1 MKYPYYLALIAAL
14 TAATGCNESQSTSDT
29 ASGNDTTA
37 TTATTATTTKSSPVT
52 AAVAETVIATINGQ
66 PITKAQLAVYNGQR
80 KPPNNSAEA
89 NSDEVIMKELVSLE
103 LMRQEGISKGLDK
116 QPMVIATIAQQ
127 ERTALA
133 GAAIQNFLA
142 NSPITDADAQKVYDE
157 QMSKPTRE
165 FNARHILVKEQDEAV
180 AIVDLLDKGGD
191 FSELAKEKS
200 TGPSGAS
207 GGELGWFNESQMV
220 KPFSEAAAQLE
231 KGQYTKTPVQ
241 TQFGWHVIIL
251 DDSRESTPVPFD
263 DVKDRIKMLLA
274 NQNMQQH
281 VEELRNAATIEI
293 K

>member
-1 MKYPYYLALIAAL
+1 MKYPYYLALITSLAAL
-14 TAATGCNESQSTSDT
+14 TGCDQVQNNDSGADNSAT
-29 ASGNDTTA
+29 AST
-37 TTATTATTTKSSPVT
+37 
-52 AAVAETVIATINGQ
+52 VAETPAAEGIVIATVNGQ
-66 PITKAQLAVYNGQR
+66 PITKAELAVYSGQR
-80 KPPNNSAEA
+80 KSPNNTPEA
-89 NSDEVIMKELVSLE
+89 NSDEVIIKELVSLE

-116 QPMVIATIAQQ
+116 QPMVIATIDQQ

-133 GAAIQNFLA
+133 GAAIQDFLA
-142 NSPITDADAQKVYDE
+142 NSPVTDDDAKKVYDE
-157 QMSKPTRE
+157 QMGKATRE

-180 AIVDLLDKGGD
+180 AIIDLLDKGGD

-251 DDSRESTPVPFD
+251 DDSRASTPVPYD

-281 VEELRNAATIEI
+281 VEELRNAANIEI

>member
-1 MKYPYYLALIAAL
+1 MKYPYYLALITSLAAL
-14 TAATGCNESQSTSDT
+14 TGCDQVQNNDSSADNNAT
-29 ASGNDTTA
+29 AST
-37 TTATTATTTKSSPVT
+37 
-52 AAVAETVIATINGQ
+52 VAETPAAEGVVIATVNGQ
-66 PITKAQLAVYNGQR
+66 PITSSELAVYSGQR
-80 KPPNNSAEA
+80 KPPNNTPEA
-89 NSDEVIMKELVSLE
+89 NSEEVIMKELVSLE
-103 LMRQEGISKGLDK
+103 LMRQESISKGLDK
-116 QPMVIATIAQQ
+116 QPMVIATIDQQ

-133 GAAIQNFLA
+133 GAAIQDFLA
-142 NSPITDADAQKVYDE
+142 NSPVTDDDAKKFYDE
-157 QMSKPTRE
+157 QMGKATSE

-180 AIVDLLDKGGD
+180 AIIDLLDKGGD

-251 DDSRESTPVPFD
+251 DDSRASTPVPYD

-281 VEELRNAATIEI
+281 VEELRNAANIEI

>member
-1 MKYPYYLALIAAL
+1 MKYPYYLALIASL
-14 TAATGCNESQSTSDT
+14 AAASGCNEPQSTSDA
-29 ASGNDTTA
+29 ASGS
-37 TTATTATTTKSSPVT
+37 ATTATTTKSSPVT
-52 AAVAETVIATINGQ
+52 AAVAETVIATVNDQ
-66 PITKAQLAVYNGQR
+66 PITKAELAVYSGQR
-80 KPPNNSAEA
+80 KPPNNTPEA
-89 NSDEVIMKELVSLE
+89 NSEEVIMKELVSLE

-116 QPMVIATIAQQ
+116 QPMVIATIEQQ

-142 NSPITDADAQKVYDE
+142 NSPITEAEAQTVYDE
-157 QMSKPTRE
+157 QMGKPTRE

-180 AIVDLLDKGGD
+180 AIIDLLDKGGD

-207 GGELGWFNESQMV
+207 GGELGWFNEAQMV

-231 KGQYTKTPVQ
+231 KGQYTKTPVE

-274 NQNMQQH
+274 NQKMQQH
-281 VEELRNAATIEI
+281 VEEIRNAATIEI

>member
-1 MKYPYYLALIAAL
+1 MKYPYYLALITSLAAL
-14 TAATGCNESQSTSDT
+14 TGCDQLQSNNSGADNSAT
-29 ASGNDTTA
+29 AST
-37 TTATTATTTKSSPVT
+37 
-52 AAVAETVIATINGQ
+52 VAETPAAEGIVIATVNGQ
-66 PITKAQLAVYNGQR
+66 AITRSELAVYSGQR
-80 KPPNNSAEA
+80 KPPNNTPEA
-89 NSDEVIMKELVSLE
+89 SSEEVIMKELVSLE
-103 LMRQEGISKGLDK
+103 LMRQESISKGLDK
-116 QPMVIATIAQQ
+116 QPMVIATIDQQ

-133 GAAIQNFLA
+133 GAAIQDFLA
-142 NSPITDADAQKVYDE
+142 NSPITDDDAKKIYDE

-180 AIVDLLDKGGD
+180 AVIDLLDKGGD

-281 VEELRNAATIEI
+281 VEELRNAANIEI

>member
-1 MKYPYYLALIAAL
+1 MKYPYYLALITSLAAL
-14 TAATGCNESQSTSDT
+14 TGCDQVQNNDSSADNNAT
-29 ASGNDTTA
+29 AST
-37 TTATTATTTKSSPVT
+37 
-52 AAVAETVIATINGQ
+52 VAETPAAEGVVIATVNGQ
-66 PITKAQLAVYNGQR
+66 PITSSELDVYSGQR
-80 KPPNNSAEA
+80 KPPNNTPEA
-89 NSDEVIMKELVSLE
+89 NSEEVIMKELVSLE
-103 LMRQEGISKGLDK
+103 LMRQESISKGLDK
-116 QPMVIATIAQQ
+116 QPMVIATIDQQ

-133 GAAIQNFLA
+133 GAAIQDFLA
-142 NSPITDADAQKVYDE
+142 NSPVTDDDAKKVYDE
-157 QMSKPTRE
+157 QMGKATRE

-180 AIVDLLDKGGD
+180 AIIDLLDKGGD

-251 DDSRESTPVPFD
+251 DDSRASTPVPYD

-281 VEELRNAATIEI
+281 VEELRNAANIEI

>member
-1 MKYPYYLALIAAL
+1 MKYPYYLALITSLAAL
-14 TAATGCNESQSTSDT
+14 TGCDQVQNNDGSADNNAT
-29 ASGNDTTA
+29 AST
-37 TTATTATTTKSSPVT
+37 
-52 AAVAETVIATINGQ
+52 VAETPAAEGVVIATVNGQ
-66 PITKAQLAVYNGQR
+66 PITSSELDVYSGQR
-80 KPPNNSAEA
+80 KPPNNTPEA
-89 NSDEVIMKELVSLE
+89 NSEEVIMKELVSLE
-103 LMRQEGISKGLDK
+103 LMRQESISKGLDK
-116 QPMVIATIAQQ
+116 QPMVIATIDQQ

-133 GAAIQNFLA
+133 GAAIQDFLA
-142 NSPITDADAQKVYDE
+142 NSPITDDDAKKIYDE
-157 QMSKPTRE
+157 QMGKATSE

-180 AIVDLLDKGGD
+180 AIIDLLDKGGD

-251 DDSRESTPVPFD
+251 DDSRASTPVPYD

-281 VEELRNAATIEI
+281 VEELRNAANIEI

>member
-14 TAATGCNESQSTSDT
+14 TAATGCNESQPTSD
-29 ASGNDTTA
+29 ADGSSA
-37 TTATTATTTKSSPVT
+37 TSATTTKTSPVT
-52 AAVAETVIATINGQ
+52 SAVAETVIATVNGQ
-66 PITKAQLAVYNGQR
+66 PITKAELAVYSGQR
-80 KPPNNSAEA
+80 KPPNNSPEA
-89 NSDEVIMKELVSLE
+89 NSDETIMTELVSLE
-103 LMRQEGISKGLDK
+103 LMRQEGLSKGLDQ
-116 QPMVIATIAQQ
+116 QPMVIATIEQQ

-142 NSPITDADAQKVYDE
+142 NTPITDDDAKKMYDE
-157 QMSKPTRE
+157 QLGKSTRE

-180 AIVDLLDKGGD
+180 AIIDLLDKGGD

-207 GGELGWFNESQMV
+207 GGELGWFNETQMV

-231 KGQYTKTPVQ
+231 KGQYTKIPVQ

-274 NQNMQQH
+274 NQSMQQH

>member
-1 MKYPYYLALIAAL
+1 MKYPYYLALITSLAAL
-14 TAATGCNESQSTSDT
+14 TGCDQVQNNDSSADNNAT
-29 ASGNDTTA
+29 AST
-37 TTATTATTTKSSPVT
+37 
-52 AAVAETVIATINGQ
+52 VAETPAAEGVVIATVNGQ
-66 PITKAQLAVYNGQR
+66 PITSSELDVYSGQR
-80 KPPNNSAEA
+80 KPPNNTPEA
-89 NSDEVIMKELVSLE
+89 NSEEVIMKELVSLE
-103 LMRQEGISKGLDK
+103 LMRQESISKGLDK
-116 QPMVIATIAQQ
+116 QPMVIATIDQQ

-133 GAAIQNFLA
+133 GAAIQDFLA
-142 NSPITDADAQKVYDE
+142 NSPVTDDDAKKVYDE
-157 QMSKPTRE
+157 QMGKATRE

-180 AIVDLLDKGGD
+180 AIIDLLDKGGD

-251 DDSRESTPVPFD
+251 DDIRASTPVPYD

-281 VEELRNAATIEI
+281 VEELRNAANIEI

>member
-1 MKYPYYLALIAAL
+1 M
-14 TAATGCNESQSTSDT
+14 
-29 ASGNDTTA
+29 ASL
-37 TTATTATTTKSSPVT
+37 SPGV
-52 AAVAETVIATINGQ
+52 E
-66 PITKAQLAVYNGQR
+66 LAVYSGQR
-80 KPPNNSAEA
+80 KPPNNTPEA
-89 NSDEVIMKELVSLE
+89 NSEEVIMKELVSLE
-103 LMRQEGISKGLDK
+103 LMRQESISKGLDK
-116 QPMVIATIAQQ
+116 QPMVIATIDQQ

-133 GAAIQNFLA
+133 GAAIQDFLA
-142 NSPITDADAQKVYDE
+142 NNPITDDDAKKIYDE

-180 AIVDLLDKGGD
+180 AVIDLLDKGGD

-281 VEELRNAATIEI
+281 VEELRNAANIEI

>member
-1 MKYPYYLALIAAL
+1 MKYPYYLALITSLAAL
-14 TAATGCNESQSTSDT
+14 TGCDQVQNNDSGADNSAT
-29 ASGNDTTA
+29 AST
-37 TTATTATTTKSSPVT
+37 
-52 AAVAETVIATINGQ
+52 VAETPAAAGVVIATVNGQ
-66 PITKAQLAVYNGQR
+66 PITSSELDVYSGQR
-80 KPPNNSAEA
+80 KPPNNTPEA
-89 NSDEVIMKELVSLE
+89 NSEEVIMKELVSLE
-103 LMRQEGISKGLDK
+103 LMRQESISKGLDK
-116 QPMVIATIAQQ
+116 QPMVIATIDQQ

-133 GAAIQNFLA
+133 GAAIQDFLA
-142 NSPITDADAQKVYDE
+142 NSPITDDDAKKIYDE
-157 QMSKPTRE
+157 QMGKATSE

-180 AIVDLLDKGGD
+180 AIIDLLDKGGD

-251 DDSRESTPVPFD
+251 DDSRASTPVPYD

-281 VEELRNAATIEI
+281 VEELRNAANIEI

>member
-1 MKYPYYLALIAAL
+1 MKYPYYLALVAAL
-14 TAATGCNESQSTSDT
+14 TATTGCSESQQTSDADGSSAT
-29 ASGNDTTA
+29 PA
-37 TTATTATTTKSSPVT
+37 TTAKTSPATP
-52 AAVAETVIATINGQ
+52 AADATVIAIVNGQ
-66 PITKAQLAVYNGQR
+66 PITKAELAVYGGQR
-80 KPPNNSAEA
+80 KPPNNTPEA
-89 NSDEVIMKELVSLE
+89 SSEEVIMKELVSLE
-103 LMRQEGISKGLDK
+103 LMRQEAMSKGLDK
-116 QPMVIATIAQQ
+116 QPMVIATIDQQ

-142 NSPITDADAQKVYDE
+142 NSPVTDDAAKKVYDE
-157 QMSKPTRE
+157 QMGKPTSE

-180 AIVDLLDKGGD
+180 AIIDLLDKGGD

-281 VEELRNAATIEI
+281 VEELRNAANIEI

>member
-1 MKYPYYLALIAAL
+1 MKYPYYLALITSLAAL
-14 TAATGCNESQSTSDT
+14 TGCDQVQNNNSSADNS
-29 ASGNDTTA
+29 A
-37 TTATTATTTKSSPVT
+37 TTST
-52 AAVAETVIATINGQ
+52 VAETPAAESIVIATVNGQ
-66 PITKAQLAVYNGQR
+66 PITKAELAVYSGQR
-80 KPPNNSAEA
+80 KPPNNTAEA

-103 LMRQEGISKGLDK
+103 LMRQESISKGLDK
-116 QPMVIATIAQQ
+116 QPMVIATIDQQ

-133 GAAIQNFLA
+133 GAAIQDFLA
-142 NSPITDADAQKVYDE
+142 NSPVTDDDAKKIYDE

-180 AIVDLLDKGGD
+180 AIIDLLDKGGD

-231 KGQYTKTPVQ
+231 KGQYTRTPVQ

-251 DDSRESTPVPFD
+251 DDSRASTPVPYD

-281 VEELRNAATIEI
+281 VEELRNAANIEI